1 MKQKYTLTI
10 ADMQINVVTEA
21 PKEAID
27 RIVGILDRKVRDIL
41 LKSKR
46 CSRNEA
52 ALLCALDFCADK
64 MQIKE
69 SLDELEGEVEALRA
83 DLQAALDKADKADR
97 ASSDSDKEKIR
108 LEAENKKLYALLEKA
123 MSGSSVSEEELLAA
137 KEPAQDTY
145 AAESEIIP
153 EEKAEEPAPAPAT
166 TSKKK
171 NSRNRV
177 GSMFDLLTFSDI

>member
-21 PKEAID
+21 PKESID

-69 SLDELEGEVEALRA
+69 SLDELESEAEGLRA
-83 DLQAALDKADKADR
+83 DLQAAIEKAEKAER
-97 ASSDSDKEKIR
+97 VASDVEKEKIR

-137 KEPAQDTY
+137 KEPVQDTY

-153 EEKAEEPAPAPAT
+153 EAKEEPAPAPAT